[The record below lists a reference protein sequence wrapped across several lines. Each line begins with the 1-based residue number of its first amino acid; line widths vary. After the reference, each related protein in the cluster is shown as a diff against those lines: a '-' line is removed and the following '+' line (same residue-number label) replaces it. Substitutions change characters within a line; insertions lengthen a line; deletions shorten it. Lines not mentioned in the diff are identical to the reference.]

1 MEQLFCPFRRKYVAA
16 KPEEKIRQAFLRQL
30 VEQFGYPQSLIGVE
44 VPIAVGAGVEKRCD
58 AVVYSKSLQPLM
70 LLEFKAE
77 HVAIT
82 TEVLD
87 QAAVYNTT
95 VHAPYLILANGK
107 QTVVARIS
115 SANENLQESESANLQ
130 ITFLDH
136 IPSWN
141 QLSL

>member
-1 MEQLFCPFRRKYVAA
+1 MVKSQIYCPFRRKYVAA
-16 KPEEKIRQAFLRQL
+16 TPEEYVRQTFLRAL
-30 VEQFGYPQSLIGVE
+30 VEQYGYPQSLIGVE

-58 AVVYSKSLQPLM
+58 AVVYTKNLQPLM

-77 HVAIT
+77 HVTLT

-107 QTVVARIS
+107 QTVVAHI
-115 SANENLQESESANLQ
+115 NEQRQ

-136 IPSWN
+136 IPAWN
-141 QLSL
+141 QLLP

>member
-1 MEQLFCPFRRKYVAA
+1 MSNHQLYCPFRRKYVAA
-16 KPEEKIRQAFLRQL
+16 TPEEYVRQTFLRAL
-30 VEQFGYPQSLIGVE
+30 VEQYGYPQSLIGVE

-58 AVVYSKSLQPLM
+58 AVVYTNNLQPLM

-77 HVAIT
+77 HVALT

-107 QTVVARIS
+107 QTVVAHI
-115 SANENLQESESANLQ
+115 NEQRQ

-136 IPSWN
+136 IPAWN
-141 QLSL
+141 QLLP